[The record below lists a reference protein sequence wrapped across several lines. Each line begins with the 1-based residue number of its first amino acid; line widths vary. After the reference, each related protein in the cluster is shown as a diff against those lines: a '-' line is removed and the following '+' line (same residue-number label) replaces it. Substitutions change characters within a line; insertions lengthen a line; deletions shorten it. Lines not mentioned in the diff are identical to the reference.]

1 MHRGLTPNRIAEM
14 EGERPGDSPRHHAK
28 WHEQIPKADFRGR
41 VAYPKIDEEEN
52 GEAETLE

>member
-1 MHRGLTPNRIAEM
+1 M

-52 GEAETLE
+52 GEAKTLE